1 MAIKLI
7 VFDVDGTIVADDHY
21 TVPAENRDALKE
33 ARARGIKLAVASG
46 RTWSI
51 LTEVT
56 EQVGGVDYAII
67 SNGAAVMDAKTEQR
81 LYEKEIPQKE
91 TLALMELLDRE
102 KLPYEV
108 YCNGQNYVAE
118 WMTEQLEHGL
128 LSCEFS
134 DMYFRKVKI
143 VPELREI
150 LSERGIEKINLF
162 YAPMEIRERLRGEL
176 LKVAPLEI
184 ANALEGNMEFTY
196 ARVSKGTALAYL
208 CNRLGLTA
216 DEVMFFGDAGNDVE
230 ALRWAGHS
238 FAMEN
243 GAEVAK
249 VVAKGI
255 APKNTLGGV
264 GLTVRKYLLEQENGD
279 G

>member
-21 TVPAENRDALKE
+21 TVPAENRSALRE
-33 ARARGIKLAVASG
+33 ARQRGIKIAVASG

-67 SNGAAVMDAKTEQR
+67 ANGAAVVDAVTGER
-81 LYEKEIPQKE
+81 LYEKEIPLKE
-91 TLALMELLDRE
+91 SLALTELLDRE
-102 KLPYEV
+102 GLPYEI
-108 YCNGQNYVAE
+108 YCGGQNYVAE
-118 WMTEQLEHGL
+118 WMRAQLGNGL
-128 LSCEFS
+128 LSGAFTE
-134 DMYFRKVKI
+134 MYMERVKV
-143 VPELREI
+143 VPDLREI
-150 LSERGIEKINLF
+150 LRERDAEKFNLF
-162 YAPMEIRERLRGEL
+162 DAPMETRERLRTEL

-196 ARVSKGTALAYL
+196 QGVCKGTALAFL
-208 CNRLGLTA
+208 CDRLGLTA

-230 ALRWAGHS
+230 ALQWAGHS
-238 FAMEN
+238 YAMEN
-243 GAEVAK
+243 GSEAAK
-249 VVAKGI
+249 KAAKAI

-264 GLTVRKYLLEQENGD
+264 GLTVRKYLSEQ
-279 G
+279 